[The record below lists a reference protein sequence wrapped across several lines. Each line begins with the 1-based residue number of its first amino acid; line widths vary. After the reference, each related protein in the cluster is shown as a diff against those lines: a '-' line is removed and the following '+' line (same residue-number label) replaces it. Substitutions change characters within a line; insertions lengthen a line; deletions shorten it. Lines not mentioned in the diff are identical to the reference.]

1 MIMNMLIC
9 CSAFVTNEVEKGTPA
24 SVSDRVEKEP
34 CGVKEFLL
42 PLFLLS
48 RFADIADS

>member
-24 SVSDRVEKEP
+24 SGSDRVEKEP
-34 CGVKEFLL
+34 CGVKE
-42 PLFLLS
+42 
-48 RFADIADS
+48 DKGVQGK